1 MVGLSSEE
9 FLIHIANDTLSL
21 IKNLNRNKNM
31 YFWNV
36 FFLEKENYY
45 ELLKK
50 TINITYFYI
59 KLFCSFE
66 KRN

>member
-1 MVGLSSEE
+1 MEGLSSEE

-21 IKNLNRNKNM
+21 IKNLNRIKNM